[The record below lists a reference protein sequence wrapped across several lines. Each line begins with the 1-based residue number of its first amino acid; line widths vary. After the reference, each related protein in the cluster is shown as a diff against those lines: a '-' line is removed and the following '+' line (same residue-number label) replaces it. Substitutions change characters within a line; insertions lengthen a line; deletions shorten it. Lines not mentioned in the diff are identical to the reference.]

1 LATFPQL
8 DSYAPRRSP
17 RTSYFGIWPLEA
29 NAAPSW
35 PSGPGRKILAYLKPF
50 AALPLLLEQL
60 RRLQATSLV
69 VCPNID
75 PQLAQL
81 CHNTRV
87 QIVPGPVDLPA
98 AIAACDVAIGHGTH
112 GFTACALEAGRPQL
126 MIPLMLE
133 QRLTATC
140 VKEQG
145 AGLVAN
151 PKHARQVILSLRT
164 LWEDG
169 SFSARAQ
176 AVGNSLHGTANQDRV
191 GSAVAT
197 ILGTA

>member
-1 LATFPQL
+1 
-8 DSYAPRRSP
+8 
-17 RTSYFGIWPLEA
+17 
-29 NAAPSW
+29 
-35 PSGPGRKILAYLKPF
+35 
-50 AALPLLLEQL
+50 
-60 RRLQATSLV
+60 
-69 VCPNID
+69 
-75 PQLAQL
+75 
-81 CHNTRV
+81 
-87 QIVPGPVDLPA
+87 
-98 AIAACDVAIGHGTH
+98 
-112 GFTACALEAGRPQL
+112 

-191 GSAVAT
+191 ARAVTT